1 MHLDFKT
8 SKYHDKVYK
17 YYYIAEAYRTGHTV
31 KKKALFTLGKLNEEQ
46 AKKIKLIC
54 KTITK
59 PDEEVTTLRSIVAQE
74 CVNYL
79 DVAIVNALW
88 EKWQLNEAFKFDCT
102 KGPLTTSLIAKI
114 LTINRCLEPCS
125 HYSIPHWT
133 KTTALPDILGSNI
146 LTLND
151 DKIYYELLKIYHN
164 KPNIENHLFK
174 KTYEDDPKSYD
185 YVDYDLST
193 SYFVGMKCKLSEF
206 GISKDK
212 KPNCKQV
219 VLTLLINSHGYPFQ
233 WDVYPGNTAEIDTMD
248 TMIKSC
254 ANRFKLKNISLVFDR
269 GLVSDDTLE
278 LTEDKKL
285 KYITALD
292 SDQIQNVPHI
302 NLSQFQGL
310 RSDNALKQIPK
321 LSGFMKYDNTLYY
334 EQLPLSDH
342 RRYIVGINPDK
353 FIMDRKI
360 RKEKIECFQLFL
372 LQLNKSLKKAKRDR
386 KEEVVRSN
394 IIIKLKR
401 LKIKKYYEEPVLK
414 QIYVTVKLK
423 NGTIKKVL
431 SYQADIKQK
440 KEKIAKEKLLDGLCV
455 FITNHFE
462 KKNGKYLLPT
472 QRIIKAYRVKTQIE
486 DAFKNIK
493 SFIKIRPF
501 FVNKDEHVQAVYA
514 ICVLSYFINRYL
526 ANKRLQSE
534 EKFFLNSKQ
543 LYEPFKNCKLIT
555 FLETLNGLTKK
566 DIIPLS
572 DKQKEILSNILPE
585 KSFMFKPV
593 YTT

>member
-1 MHLDFKT
+1 
-8 SKYHDKVYK
+8 
-17 YYYIAEAYRTGHTV
+17 
-31 KKKALFTLGKLNEEQ
+31 
-46 AKKIKLIC
+46 
-54 KTITK
+54 
-59 PDEEVTTLRSIVAQE
+59 
-74 CVNYL
+74 
-79 DVAIVNALW
+79 
-88 EKWQLNEAFKFDCT
+88 
-102 KGPLTTSLIAKI
+102 
-114 LTINRCLEPCS
+114 
-125 HYSIPHWT
+125 
-133 KTTALPDILGSNI
+133 
-146 LTLND
+146 
-151 DKIYYELLKIYHN
+151 
-164 KPNIENHLFK
+164 
-174 KTYEDDPKSYD
+174 
-185 YVDYDLST
+185 VDYDLST
-193 SYFVGMKCKLSEF
+193 SYFVGMKCKLSAF

-219 VLTLLINSHGYPFQ
+219 VLTLLINSHGYPFK

-248 TMIKSC
+248 TMIKDC

-278 LTEDKKL
+278 LTEHKKL

-292 SDQIQNVPHI
+292 SDQIQNVPRI
-302 NLSQFQGL
+302 NLAQFKGL
-310 RSDNALKQIPK
+310 SSENVLKQIPK
-321 LSGFMKYDNTLYY
+321 LSGFKKYDTTLYY

-372 LQLNKSLKKAKRDR
+372 LQVNKSLKKAKRDR

-414 QIYVTVKLK
+414 QIYVNVKLK
-423 NGTIKKVL
+423 NGTIKKVV
-431 SYQADIKQK
+431 SYQATIKQK
-440 KEKIAKEKLLDGLCV
+440 KGKIAQEKLLDGLCV

-462 KKNGKYLLPT
+462 KKDGKYLLPAH
-472 QRIIKAYRVKTQIE
+472 RIIKAYRVKTQIE

-526 ANKRLQSE
+526 ANKRWQSE
-534 EKFFLNSKQ
+534 EKFLLNSKQ
-543 LYEPFKNCKLIT
+543 LYEPFKDCKLT
-555 FLETLNGLTKK
+555 TLLDTLNGLIKK

-572 DKQKEILSNILPE
+572 DTQKEILSNILPQ